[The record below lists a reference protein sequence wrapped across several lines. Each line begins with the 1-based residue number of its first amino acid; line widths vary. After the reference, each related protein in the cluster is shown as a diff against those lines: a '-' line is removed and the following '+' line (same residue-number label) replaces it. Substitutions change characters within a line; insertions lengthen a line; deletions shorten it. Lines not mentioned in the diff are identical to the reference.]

1 MTLEDVLFAPE
12 WWMLVAGTLLAVV
25 AFVLGNRR
33 LNNKLMASSGVLLLF
48 VGIWWL
54 IGWSVE
60 TSREAALGGTR
71 RFIAAVVARDERLMI
86 ELLSPAATLG
96 AFNRDDIASSAKVY
110 ADQFGLKSALITGS
124 ELEERGSQVNCTIRV
139 ISQHEG
145 GQRNSPDTLPTDWQ
159 FTWGKMPE
167 SDGGKWKIVQITP
180 IRIGNQE
187 VSGIVGRF
195 FTRRPS

>member
-1 MTLEDVLFAPE
+1 VTLEDVLFAPE

-33 LNNKLMASSGVLLLF
+33 LDNKLMASSGVLLLF

>member
-1 MTLEDVLFAPE
+1 VTLEDVLFAPE

-33 LNNKLMASSGVLLLF
+33 LDNKLMASSGVLLLF

-110 ADQFGLKSALITGS
+110 AEQFGLKSALITGS

-167 SDGGKWKIVQITP
+167 SDGGNWKIVQITP

>member
-12 WWMLVAGTLLAVV
+12 WWMLIAGTLLAVV

-33 LNNKLMASSGVLLLF
+33 LDNKLMASSGVLLLF

-60 TSREAALGGTR
+60 TFREAALGGTR

>member
-1 MTLEDVLFAPE
+1 VTLEDVLFAPE

>member
-33 LNNKLMASSGVLLLF
+33 LDNKLMASSGVLLLF

-71 RFIAAVVARDERLMI
+71 RFIAAVVARDERLMT

>member
-33 LNNKLMASSGVLLLF
+33 LDNKLMASSGVLLLF

>member
-33 LNNKLMASSGVLLLF
+33 LDNKLMASSGVLLLF

-54 IGWSVE
+54 TGWSVE

-71 RFIAAVVARDERLMI
+71 RFIAAVVARDERLMT

>member
-1 MTLEDVLFAPE
+1 VTLEDVLFAPE
-12 WWMLVAGTLLAVV
+12 WWMLIAGTLLAVV

-33 LNNKLMASSGVLLLF
+33 LDNKLMASSGVLLLF

>member
-33 LNNKLMASSGVLLLF
+33 LDNKLMASSGVLLLF

-124 ELEERGSQVNCTIRV
+124 EIEERGSQVNCTIRV